1 MEQTAQ
7 GGAGSVDLAT
17 GYLGL
22 RLRTPLVASPSPLTG
37 TLAGIRELVD
47 AGVGAIVLP
56 SILEEQVWTDAR
68 AHIERLGDSVGQL
81 ERVSA
86 HAPAEGMRYSDP
98 ADTVSLL
105 RAARA
110 AVDVPLIASLN
121 GGAGGGWPAYAHAL
135 QQAGADAIELNVFG
149 VPADAD
155 ASARAIEDV
164 HLELLATVK
173 SAVTIPVAVKLAPW
187 LTAPGELAER
197 LVAAG
202 ADGLVLFN
210 RFMQPDIDVEQ
221 VAVVPRPEL
230 SAAFESRLPM
240 AWIALLRGRVPASL
254 AATTGVTGPDEV
266 VKYVLAGADVVMT
279 ASAVLRHG
287 PQFARTLIDGLAA
300 WLHAHG
306 YGSVAEARGLL
317 RGALG
322 SDAVAKRA
330 GYVRFRAAGERAFT

>member
-1 MEQTAQ
+1 MEQTDD
-7 GGAGSVDLAT
+7 GARSVDLAT

-37 TLAGIRELVD
+37 TLAGISELAA

-68 AHIERLGDSVGQL
+68 SQIERRADSVGRL
-81 ERVSA
+81 ARVSA
-86 HAPAEGMRYSDP
+86 NAPAEGMRYSDP
-98 ADTVSLL
+98 ADTLSLL
-105 RAARA
+105 RAARE

-135 QQAGADAIELNVFG
+135 QQAGADAIELNVFA

-155 ASARAIEDV
+155 ASARAIEDL
-164 HLELLATVK
+164 HLELLSTVK

-210 RFMQPDIDVEQ
+210 RFMQPDIDVER

-230 SAAFESRLPM
+230 SAAWESRLPM
-240 AWIALLRGRVPASL
+240 AWIALLRGRVQASL
-254 AATTGVTGPDEV
+254 AATTGVAGPDEV
-266 VKYVLAGADVVMT
+266 VKYLLAGADVVMT

-287 PQFARTLIDGLAA
+287 PQYACTLLDGLEA
-300 WLHAHG
+300 WLRVHG
-306 YGSVAEARGLL
+306 YASAGEARGLL

-330 GYVRFRAAGERAFT
+330 GYVRFRAAGDQVFT